1 MLTIAWSVAG
11 WTMAEGGTWVRRAAR
26 WIAAL
31 LLIFLIAGG
40 GGFAYWLH
48 ATGEPP
54 PLAIDP
60 IEGNI
65 ATVGASSVT
74 YVPGIGPRAYGDC
87 TRVLSLDGGGVRGLV
102 PALILAEI
110 EGRTGQPISTSFD
123 LIVGTSTGSILALG
137 LTRPSNADAHKPAL
151 SADDLVKLYRDQAGR
166 IFPSSLG
173 PLRYLRRIFR
183 PKFDPSEVEALF
195 RSYFEDVRLQ
205 EALTNVAVPAYDIE
219 TNSRVWFVSWGRQ
232 GRFYMRDI
240 VRGATAAPTFF
251 PPARV
256 AYLTPGKTIEYLS
269 LVDGALFA
277 NNPAQDA
284 LAYGEVMR
292 DNKVP
297 MLLVSIGTGRSMR
310 KHTFNEAWGWGVLG
324 WMDPLLEIAF
334 SDPAIDGIVE
344 RKLEGHGDYYRVQV
358 DLGAPPIGL
367 DDSSAEA
374 IARLE
379 ARTRDFMT
387 EHHDAIDGIVTHL
400 KLPRAPGCGPSIGA
414 DYERPD
420 GPRDRVAAPPRS

>member
-1 MLTIAWSVAG
+1 MGKGETGIG
-11 WTMAEGGTWVRRAAR
+11 IGRRVLGIGAVL
-26 WIAAL
+26 II
-31 LLIFLIAGG
+31 LLIVVVSC
-40 GGFAYWLH
+40 GFAYWLH
-48 ATGEPP
+48 ATGAPP
-54 PLAIDP
+54 PLSINP
-60 IEGNI
+60 IEGEI
-65 ATVGASSVT
+65 ATVGEGGVT
-74 YVPGIGPRAYGDC
+74 YVPGIGPRTYGDC

-110 EGRTGQPISTSFD
+110 ERRTGRPISASFD

-151 SADDLVKLYRDQAGR
+151 NANDLVALYRDQVGR

-183 PKFDPSEVEALF
+183 PKFDPGDVEALF

-205 EALTNVAVPAYDIE
+205 ESLTNVAVPAYDIE
-219 TNSRVWFVSWGRQ
+219 TSNRVWFVSWGGQ

-256 AYLTPGKTIEYLS
+256 AYRARGNEIRHLS

-284 LAYGEVMR
+284 LAFGQVMR
-292 DNKVP
+292 DNKLP
-297 MLLVSIGTGRSMR
+297 LLLVSIGTGRSAQ
-310 KHTFNEAWGWGVLG
+310 KYTFNEAWGWGVLG

-358 DLGAPPIGL
+358 DLGTPAIAL
-367 DDSSAEA
+367 DDSSPSS

-379 ARTRDFMT
+379 ARTRVFLT
-387 EHHDAIDGIVTHL
+387 EHPDAIDGIVAQL
-400 KLPRAPGCGPSIGA
+400 KLPRAPECGPTIGA

-420 GPRDRVAAPPRS
+420 GPRQRDSK

>member
-1 MLTIAWSVAG
+1 MANGKTGAG
-11 WTMAEGGTWVRRAAR
+11 RT
-26 WIAAL
+26 AL
-31 LLIFLIAGG
+31 RVIVLFLSLSIAGG
-40 GGFAYWLH
+40 GAGFAYWLH
-48 ATGEPP
+48 TTGKPP
-54 PLAIDP
+54 PLVINP
-60 IEGNI
+60 IEGDI
-65 ATVGASSVT
+65 AAVGPSSVT
-74 YVPGIGPRAYGDC
+74 YVPGIGPRTYGDC

-110 EGRTGQPISTSFD
+110 ERRTGQPISASFD

-137 LTRPSNADAHKPAL
+137 LTRPNNADAHKPAL
-151 SADDLVKLYRDQAGR
+151 SASDLVNLYRDRAGT

-173 PLRYLRRIFR
+173 PLRYLRRVFR
-183 PKFDPSEVEALF
+183 PKFNPSDVEALF

-219 TNSRVWFVSWGRQ
+219 TSNRVWFVSWGGQ

-251 PPARV
+251 PPARI
-256 AYLTPGKTIEYLS
+256 AYRTPEKTIAYLS

-284 LAYGEVMR
+284 LAFGQAMR
-292 DNKVP
+292 DRKLP
-297 MLLVSIGTGRSMR
+297 MLLVSIGTGHSSR
-310 KHTFNEAWGWGVLG
+310 KYTFNEAWGWGVLG

-344 RKLEGHGDYYRVQV
+344 RQLQGHGDYYRVQV
-358 DLGAPPIGL
+358 DLGTPPIAL
-367 DDSSAEA
+367 DDSSPDA

-379 ARTRDFMT
+379 ARTRQFMK
-387 EHHDAIDGIVTHL
+387 EHHDEIDGIVAQL
-400 KLPRAPGCGPSIGA
+400 KFPRAPECGPTIGA
-414 DYERPD
+414 DYERPE
-420 GPRDRVAAPPRS
+420 GPRERDPEPPR